1 MTPKRFTRDEA
12 EELLPYIA
20 PLLFK
25 LRELKRQRDDLE
37 AQGTELVQKSRGNGH
52 GVDNEAGKVRRE
64 MEELGT
70 HINELIEKV
79 QGMGIEL
86 KDPELGLVDFRSIR
100 EGREVYLC
108 WQLGE
113 EHLSFWHEIDAG
125 FAGRQPLE
133 EAE

>member
-1 MTPKRFTRDEA
+1 M
-12 EELLPYIA
+12 LPYIA

-25 LRELKRQRDDLE
+25 LREMKRQRDE
-37 AQGTELVQKSRGNGH
+37 SQAQGTALVQKSRGNGH

-64 MEELGT
+64 MEEAAIQ
-70 HINELIEKV
+70 INELIEKV

-86 KDPELGLVDFRSIR
+86 KDPEQGLIDFRSIR

-108 WQLGE
+108 WKLGE
-113 EHLSFWHEIDAG
+113 ERVSHWHEIDAG
-125 FAGRQPLE
+125 FAGRQALE

>member
-1 MTPKRFTRDEA
+1 
-12 EELLPYIA
+12 
-20 PLLFK
+20 
-25 LRELKRQRDDLE
+25 
-37 AQGTELVQKSRGNGH
+37 
-52 GVDNEAGKVRRE
+52 
-64 MEELGT
+64 
-70 HINELIEKV
+70 
-79 QGMGIEL
+79 MGIEL

-113 EHLSFWHEIDAG
+113 EHLSFWHEIDTG

>member
-1 MTPKRFTRDEA
+1 MAPKRFTREEA

-25 LRELKRQRDDLE
+25 LRELKRQRDDLQ
-37 AQGTELVQKSRGNGH
+37 ARGTELVQKSRGNGH
-52 GVDNEAGKVRRE
+52 GVDNETGKVRRE
-64 MEELGT
+64 IEAAGT
-70 HINELIEKV
+70 QISELIEKV
-79 QGMGIEL
+79 QGMVIEL
-86 KDPELGLVDFRSIR
+86 KDPEAGLIDFRSIR

-108 WQLGE
+108 WRLGE
-113 EHLSFWHEIDAG
+113 EHVSFWHEIEAG

>member
-25 LRELKRQRDDLE
+25 LRELKRQRDDLQ

-52 GVDNEAGKVRRE
+52 GVDNEAGKVQRE

-113 EHLSFWHEIDAG
+113 EHLSFWHEIDTG

>member
-52 GVDNEAGKVRRE
+52 GVDNEAGKVQRE

>member
-64 MEELGT
+64 METSGT

>member
-1 MTPKRFTRDEA
+1 MTPKRFTREEA

-25 LRELKRQRDDLE
+25 LRELKRQGDELQ

-64 MEELGT
+64 MEALGIP
-70 HINELIEKV
+70 INELIEKV
-79 QGMGIEL
+79 QGMGVEL
-86 KDPELGLVDFRSIR
+86 KDAEAGLIDFRSIR
-100 EGREVYLC
+100 GGREVYLC
-108 WQLGE
+108 WKLGE

>member
-1 MTPKRFTRDEA
+1 MAPKRFTRDEA
-12 EELLPYIA
+12 EELLPYVA

-25 LRELKRQRDDLE
+25 ARELKRQRDELQQ
-37 AQGTELVQKSRGNGH
+37 QGAEVVQKSRGNGH

-64 MEELGT
+64 IEAAGK

-86 KDPELGLVDFRSIR
+86 KDVEAGLIDFRSIR
-100 EGREVYLC
+100 QGREVYLC
-108 WQLGE
+108 WKLGE
-113 EHLSFWHEIDAG
+113 EHVAYWHEIDAG

-133 EAE
+133 ETE

>member
-25 LRELKRQRDDLE
+25 LRELKRQQDDLQ
-37 AQGTELVQKSRGNGH
+37 AQRTELVQKSRGNGH
-52 GVDNEAGKVRRE
+52 GVDNEAGKVQRE

>member
-1 MTPKRFTRDEA
+1 MTPKRFTREEA
-12 EELLPYIA
+12 EELLPYVA

-25 LRELKRQRDDLE
+25 LRELNRQRDQLQV
-37 AQGTELVQKSRGNGH
+37 QGAEVVQKSRGNGH
-52 GVDNEAGKVRRE
+52 GVDNEAGKVGRE
-64 MEELGT
+64 MEEAGT
-70 HINELIEKV
+70 QITELIEKV

-86 KDPELGLVDFRSIR
+86 KDPEAGLIDFRSIR

-108 WQLGE
+108 WRLGE
-113 EHLSFWHEIDAG
+113 EHVYFWHEIDAG

>member
-1 MTPKRFTRDEA
+1 MTPKRFTREEA
-12 EELLPYIA
+12 EELLPYVA

-25 LRELKRQRDDLE
+25 LRELNRQRDQLQ
-37 AQGTELVQKSRGNGH
+37 AQGAEVVQKSRGNGH
-52 GVDNEAGKVRRE
+52 GVDNEAGKVGRE
-64 MEELGT
+64 MEEAGT
-70 HINELIEKV
+70 QIKELIEKV

-86 KDPELGLVDFRSIR
+86 KDPEAGLIDFRSIR

-108 WQLGE
+108 WKLGE
-113 EHLSFWHEIDAG
+113 EHVSFWHEIEAG

>member
-25 LRELKRQRDDLE
+25 LRELKRHRDELQ
-37 AQGTELVQKSRGNGH
+37 AQGAQVVQKSRGNGH

-64 MEELGT
+64 MEEAGT
-70 HINELIEKV
+70 QINELIDKV

-86 KDPELGLVDFRSIR
+86 KDADAGLIDFRSIR

-108 WQLGE
+108 WKLGE
-113 EHLSFWHEIDAG
+113 EHVSFWHEIDAG
-125 FAGRQPLE
+125 FAGRQTLE
-133 EAE
+133 ETA

>member
-1 MTPKRFTRDEA
+1 MTPKRFTREEA
-12 EELLPYIA
+12 EELLPYVA

-25 LRELKRQRDDLE
+25 LRELNRQRDQLQV
-37 AQGTELVQKSRGNGH
+37 QGAEVVQKSRGNGH